1 MIVSASRRTDIP
13 ACFAPWLARRLR
25 EGYALVRHP
34 YDPHQVTRVM
44 LTPDA
49 VDGLVLWTKHA
60 VPLMPYVDALGGYT
74 YYFQYTVTPYG
85 GALEPGLPDVWT
97 ERIPAVLR
105 LSDAVGPERIV
116 WRYDPVIL
124 TDVYTVSWHAV
135 TFGRM
140 AALLAGRVRKCTFSF
155 VDDYASTARNMA
167 GTGMRRIAAEDM
179 RALAAA
185 FAEVAAQHGLA
196 LDTCCEAI
204 DLTQYGIGH
213 ASCVD
218 RRILEELGGW
228 PLRDAPAK
236 GQRSGCG
243 CMQSVDIGMYG
254 TCVNGC
260 RYCYANA
267 DTASAR
273 RLYAQHDPASP
284 LLIGRLS
291 PEDTVRDTAAESLRI
306 GQLSMF

>member
-34 YDPHQVTRVM
+34 YDPHGVTRVM
-44 LTPDA
+44 LTPDV
-49 VDGLVLWTKHA
+49 VDGVVLWTKHA
-60 VPLMPYVDALGGYT
+60 APLMPYLDALNGYA

-85 GALEPGLPDVWT
+85 RALEPGLPDVWT
-97 ERIPAVLR
+97 ERIPAVLH
-105 LSDAVGPERIV
+105 LSGMVGPERIV

-124 TDVYTVSWHAV
+124 TDTYTIPWHMEA
-135 TFGRM
+135 FGRM
-140 AALLAGRVRKCTFSF
+140 AALLAGHVRKCTFSF
-155 VDDYASTARNMA
+155 VDEYASTARNMA
-167 GTGMRRIAAEDM
+167 GTGMRRITAEDM
-179 RALAAA
+179 RTLAAG
-185 FAEVAAQHGLA
+185 FAEIAAQHDIA

-204 DLTQYGIGH
+204 DLARYGIGH
-213 ASCVD
+213 AACID
-218 RRILEELGGW
+218 RRIIEALSGW
-228 PLRDAPAK
+228 PLKDAPAK

-260 RYCYANA
+260 RYCYANDGEA
-267 DTASAR
+267 PAR
-273 RLYAQHDPASP
+273 RLHAQHDPASP

-291 PEDTVRDTAAESLRI
+291 PEDTVRDMDAGSLRI
-306 GQLSMF
+306 GQLSMS